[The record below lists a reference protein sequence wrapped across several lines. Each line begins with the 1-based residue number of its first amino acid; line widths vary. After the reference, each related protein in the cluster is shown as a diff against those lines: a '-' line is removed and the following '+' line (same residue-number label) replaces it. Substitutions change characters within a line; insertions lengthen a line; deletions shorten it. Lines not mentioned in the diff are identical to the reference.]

1 MTLDL
6 ALRHAEAAHVAR
18 RWWHRLRRWAV
29 LTLVLGFATLCVAWR
44 VDGGRWE
51 RVETPSM
58 GTVAPV
64 GTLLWVKPVAFDT
77 LRPGDFITFRPPGS
91 HGQTYSHRV
100 LSREPDGRIR
110 TQGVLSAPD
119 PWRLAPADV
128 LGSVR
133 MRWWGAGWLVAA
145 APMLL
150 VGALL
155 TGLLVRVVRPRWQLP
170 VALVA
175 AAVTLS
181 AAISWYRPLVNAE
194 QLAFAPVPGGGADAS
209 YVGTGLLPI
218 RLTAHDGP
226 SVVMRAG
233 QVGTVHVRT
242 ADAGGKL
249 RVTLAPAIPWWWWA
263 VLVGACFVPA
273 GASSLSGSRRRD
285 AALSRPAQMPAKR
298 ASGRPIHAA

>member
-1 MTLDL
+1 MSLDL
-6 ALRHAEAAHVAR
+6 ALRRTEAAHVHR
-18 RWWHRLRRWAV
+18 PWWHRLRRWAA
-29 LTLVLGFATLCVAWR
+29 LALVGGFAVLCVAWR
-44 VDGGRWE
+44 VEGGRWE

-77 LRPGDFITFRPPGS
+77 LAPGDFITFRPPGA

-100 LSREPDGRIR
+100 LAREPDGRIT

-119 PWRLAPADV
+119 PWRLGAADV
-128 LGSVR
+128 VGSVR
-133 MRWWGAGWLVAA
+133 MRWWGVGWLVAA

-150 VGALL
+150 GGAML
-155 TGLLVRVVRPRWQLP
+155 TALAVPFARPRWKAP
-170 VALVA
+170 VLLVA
-175 AAVTLS
+175 AAVVLS

-218 RLTAHDGP
+218 RLTAHGGP

-249 RVTLAPAIPWWWWA
+249 RVTLAPAIPWWWWS

-273 GASSLSGSRRRD
+273 GAASASGTRRGKAAASRVVRGRTH
-285 AALSRPAQMPAKR
+285 RPA
-298 ASGRPIHAA
+298 GRPVHAA